1 MLPIGDDNSDRNIF
15 PLVNLGLIAAC
26 VLVFVF
32 FQGLGTNERFT
43 MAWSTVPAEI
53 LSGEDLVTEDS
64 LLRDPADGMVIQ
76 HPDTGEPIVRPG
88 LQPIPV
94 PVYLTLIVSLF
105 MHGGIAHLF
114 GNMLYLWIF
123 GDNIEN
129 ALGHGP
135 YLLFYLVVGIIAS
148 LTFVASTYLFGG
160 DPTIPSLGASGAIA
174 GVQGA
179 YLMLYP
185 RRRVRMLMFRTVI
198 DVPAIVAVGLWFLFQ
213 LFGGY
218 ASAQSGGDGVAY
230 SAHIGGFIAGLLF
243 VRLFLT
249 SRPAPAEPHR
259 YFGPHVPGRPR
270 DGGPA
275 SWRAGGE

>member
-1 MLPIGDDNSDRNIF
+1 MIPIGDDNSDRLIF

-26 VLVFVF
+26 ILVFVF
-32 FQGLGTNERFT
+32 FQGLGTDERFT

-53 LSGEDLVTEDS
+53 LSGQDLATEDS
-64 LLRDPADGMVIQ
+64 LLRDPESGRVFQ
-76 HPDTGEPIVRPG
+76 HPDTGEPVVRPG
-88 LQPIPV
+88 LQEIPA

-105 MHGGIAHLF
+105 MHGGLAHLF

-135 YLLFYLVVGIIAS
+135 YLLFYLVVGVIAS
-148 LTFVASTYLFGG
+148 LSYVAATYLFGG
-160 DPTIPSLGASGAIA
+160 DPLIPSLGASGAIA

-179 YLMLYP
+179 YLMLFP
-185 RRRVRMLMFRTVI
+185 KRRVRMLLFRAVV
-198 DVPAIVAVGLWFLFQ
+198 DVPAIVAVGVWFLFQ

-243 VRLFLT
+243 VRLFLSGR
-249 SRPAPAEPHR
+249 SRPEAPHR
-259 YFGPHVPGRPR
+259 YFGPHEQRRPGEVM
-270 DGGPA
+270 GG
-275 SWRAGGE
+275 SWRVDS